1 MNNTQESHK
10 QRLTHVYLSECCLLA
25 KLLLQAW
32 IIIVSASFLSLGVYL
47 VWSSWAK
54 WGLAIEFPFR
64 RYFSCCRNISLLG
77 NFWWLA
83 EVLGL
88 LTSVLMLPAKNRNV
102 ILCVWSPDFSWCP
115 ETQCCLCL
123 LAYLLTQGHFFVSSF
138 QAWIFLCSQTEMYFW
153 LKSTAGRTI
162 SCRVYF

>member
-10 QRLTHVYLSECCLLA
+10 QRLTRVYLSECCLLA

-32 IIIVSASFLSLGVYL
+32 IIIVSASSISLGVYL

-64 RYFSCCRNISLLG
+64 RYLSCCWNISLLG

-88 LTSVLMLPAKNRNV
+88 LTSVLMLPCEESKCHPLRVESWFFLVSRNPV
-102 ILCVWSPDFSWCP
+102 LPLSPCIFINTRTFFCQFFSGMNFFVLSNWDV
-115 ETQCCLCL
+115 L
-123 LAYLLTQGHFFVSSF
+123 LAEKHCRKNN
-138 QAWIFLCSQTEMYFW
+138 FL
-153 LKSTAGRTI
+153 
-162 SCRVYF
+162 